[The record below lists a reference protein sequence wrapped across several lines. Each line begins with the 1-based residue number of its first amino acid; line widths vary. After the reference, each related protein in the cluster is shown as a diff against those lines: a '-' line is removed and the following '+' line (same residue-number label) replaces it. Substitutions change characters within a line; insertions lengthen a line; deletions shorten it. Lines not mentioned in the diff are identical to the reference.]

1 ETVFLGLDVGVYGG
15 HGCRGLVEEATDRS
29 VPLAAWPCNFR
40 TRQPACG
47 LWGLSRSRL
56 PCQRYSPT
64 MTLRVPIAIAAIIST
79 GLLHAQLNVST
90 AMTPT
95 QLVENVLLGGG
106 VTATNIT
113 FTGPASSR
121 ASFTTISS
129 NLGLGAGVILCTGD
143 ATTIADNAASG
154 VGTSTG
160 GGSDNDLVMLSGQDI
175 NDASSLELDFVPSG
189 DSL

>member
-1 ETVFLGLDVGVYGG
+1 
-15 HGCRGLVEEATDRS
+15 
-29 VPLAAWPCNFR
+29 
-40 TRQPACG
+40 
-47 LWGLSRSRL
+47 
-56 PCQRYSPT
+56 
-64 MTLRVPIAIAAIIST
+64 
-79 GLLHAQLNVST
+79 
-90 AMTPT
+90 MTPT
-95 QLVENVLLGGG
+95 QLVEHVLLGGG

-175 NDASSLELDFVPSG
+175 NDAAILEFDFVPTG
-189 DSL
+189 DSLKFKYVFGSEEYPTFVCSQYNDAFGFFLSGPGLSGPFSNNSVNI